1 MNCQDF
7 QINEKYGEMKRFKQL
22 LKTLPLKYIKK
33 ITPEEKYL
41 KDENNPPKVKITFLE
56 DSPNLKN
63 INCYSNEE
71 NKWRKSKIEFISNTE
86 LKILLDGKFTTERG
100 RINCSLSAGNGQW
113 RWLESNLL
121 FLISNYKV
129 NETFFISIH

>member
-1 MNCQDF
+1 MDLTKDKYELPRF
-7 QINEKYGEMKRFKQL
+7 PINEKYGEMKRFKQL
-22 LKTLPLKYIKK
+22 LRTLPLKYKK

-56 DSPNLKN
+56 DIPNLKN

-100 RINCSLSAGNGQW
+100 RINCSLRNQNGMYH
-113 RWLESNLL
+113 WLGMQFVIAEL
-121 FLISNYKV
+121 
-129 NETFFISIH
+129 